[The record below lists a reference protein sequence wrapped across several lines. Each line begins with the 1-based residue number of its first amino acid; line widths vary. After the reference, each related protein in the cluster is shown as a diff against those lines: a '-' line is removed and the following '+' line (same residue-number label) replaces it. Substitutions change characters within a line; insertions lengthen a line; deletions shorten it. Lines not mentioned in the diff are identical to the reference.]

1 MTTVEK
7 IARCRKEKEFTQAE
21 LADLMGVSRQAVS
34 RWESDL
40 AFPETEKLI
49 KLSKLFGCSTDW
61 LLNYNEE
68 NFNVHNEEN
77 FNAHNEENFNVHAE
91 AEEEVQSDGEEPVKK
106 RRNVNWSFSLNS
118 FYFEYKSKTCLGKLP
133 LVHVNIG
140 LGRTATG
147 IIALGLKARGIIS
160 VGLLSLGV
168 LSLGLLSLGVF
179 AFGLLVAGLTASGAI
194 AVGAIAL
201 GGLAIGL
208 FAMGGCA
215 AGLFSVGGYAAGY
228 YVAIGG
234 GAVGRIAVGG
244 VYANGSD
251 VSVTVSDAETMKDAV
266 YAALE
271 EIPALWSVFISWMRG
286 IFNGV
291 LNGSVTLGG

>member
-1 MTTVEK
+1 MTTGEK
-7 IARCRKEKEFTQAE
+7 IAQCRKEKEFTQAE
-21 LADLMGVSRQAVS
+21 LADIMGVSRQAVS

-61 LLNYNEE
+61 LLNY
-68 NFNVHNEEN
+68 
-77 FNAHNEENFNVHAE
+77 NEENFNVHAE

-179 AFGLLVAGLTASGAI
+179 AFGLLAAGLTASGAI

-201 GGLAIGL
+201 GGLAIGV

-251 VSVTVSDAETMKDAV
+251 VSVTVLDAETMKDAV
-266 YAALE
+266 YAALD

-286 IFNGV
+286 IFDGV

>member
-1 MTTVEK
+1 MTTGEK
-7 IARCRKEKEFTQAE
+7 IAQCRKEKGLTQAE

-40 AFPETEKLI
+40 AFPETEKLL

-68 NFNVHNEEN
+68 NFNVH
-77 FNAHNEENFNVHAE
+77 AE
-91 AEEEVQSDGEEPVKK
+91 VEEEVKSDDEEPVKK
-106 RRNVNWSFSLNS
+106 RRNINWSFNLNS
-118 FYFEYKSKTCLGKLP
+118 FYFEYKSKICLGKLP

-194 AVGAIAL
+194 AVGGIAV

-215 AGLFSVGGYAAGY
+215 VGLFSVGGYAVGY

-234 GAVGRIAVGG
+234 GAVGRIAIGG
-244 VYANGSD
+244 VYANGSHI
-251 VSVTVSDAETMKDAV
+251 SVTVIDVETMKDTV
-266 YAALE
+266 YSALD
-271 EIPALWSVFISWMRG
+271 EIPALWSVFTSWMRG
-286 IFNGV
+286 IFDGV
-291 LNGSVTLGG
+291 LNGSVTLG